1 MSNGVLDFLETNVF
15 EPIQGFGE
23 KIGDARF
30 KEGTL
35 NRDDFIAEEAAV
47 GGTTYSKY
55 ITREVTFNNPSTGI
69 RVIFD
74 ASVPLNSNLDL
85 YFKTKLAGDSTKFSD
100 IEYQKVSDFTIP
112 NSLDGSF
119 VEFEKQINNINA
131 FNSIT
136 FKIVFN
142 ANNTQNVPR
151 IKNFRLIAVS

>member
-1 MSNGVLDFLETNVF
+1 MA
-15 EPIQGFGE
+15 
-23 KIGDARF
+23 IGSI
-30 KEGTL
+30 
-35 NRDDFIAEEAAV
+35 DD
-47 GGTTYSKY
+47 
-55 ITREVTFNNPSTGI
+55 
-69 RVIFD
+69 
-74 ASVPLNSNLDL
+74 
-85 YFKTKLAGDSTKFSD
+85 FKTKLAGDSTKFSD
-100 IEYQKVSDFTIP
+100 IEYQKVTDFTIP